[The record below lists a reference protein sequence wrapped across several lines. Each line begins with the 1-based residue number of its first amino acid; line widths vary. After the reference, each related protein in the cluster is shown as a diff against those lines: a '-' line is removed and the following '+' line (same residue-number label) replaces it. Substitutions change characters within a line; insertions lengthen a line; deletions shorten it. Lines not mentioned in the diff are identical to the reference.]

1 MLYVSVVLDE
11 AEEGQLA
18 SGIKRW
24 SCQAHGCFS
33 FDRDDVCFADRLD
46 LGQIVGNLFT
56 YMAIF
61 TQHPQHAR
69 RPKVVGVKPASLTS
83 AALAKQ
89 WACNT
94 VL

>member
-1 MLYVSVVLDE
+1 MEL
-11 AEEGQLA
+11 
-18 SGIKRW
+18 SGAW
-24 SCQAHGCFS
+24 F
-33 FDRDDVCFADRLD
+33 FLLDRDDVCFADRRD
-46 LGQIVGNLFT
+46 LGQMVGNLFT
-56 YMAIF
+56 CMTIF

-69 RPKVVGVKPASLTS
+69 RSKVVGVKPSSLTS